1 MIEFIT
7 LFLGLVAGPRMV
19 EVEADQQVVAAVELR
34 LDGESVGRLESPPWE
49 FEVDFGLD
57 IVPRRLEAV
66 AYDADRVE
74 VGRAEQLV
82 NVPRPP
88 AEANIV
94 LLRGEEGQ
102 VEAARLSWE
111 SSVRTDPKQ
120 IRARLDG
127 TDLPVENPEKIE
139 LAGLSPQELHF
150 LQVELI
156 FTNDVIAQA
165 QIAFGG
171 EHLDTTSA
179 ALTGF
184 PVVKNWKGD
193 SPDPSS
199 MQGWF
204 HDGDEPLRVA
214 AVDKGLSEV
223 VVVRG
228 PGVASAVLDL
238 QGAPTQTLSSGR
250 IPNEPGTTAASPGER
265 QRQALTLAKGSRL
278 RVLIPQTR
286 TTRGRRVEMESFA
299 ISPEIS
305 PKQGGMLMVLSQEVL
320 LPGLASQI
328 RVNDAVAVAGLQA
341 ANGNRRRAVVLV
353 LATPWKDASRWD
365 APTVER
371 FLDSLNVPLY
381 VWELREGEGGADV
394 WSRSETV
401 TNYRELARAERELE
415 RDLEQ
420 QRIVWFEGTH
430 LPNSIRISETANV
443 ESVTTR
449 P

>member
-7 LFLGLVAGPRMV
+7 LLLGLAAGPRMV
-19 EVEADQQVVAAVELR
+19 EIEADPQVVAAVEMR
-34 LDGESVGRLESPPWE
+34 LDGESVGRRETPPWE

-66 AYDADRVE
+66 AYDADQIE
-74 VGRAEQLV
+74 VGRVEQLV

-88 AEANIV
+88 AEANVV
-94 LLRGEEGQ
+94 LLRNEEGQ
-102 VEAARLSWE
+102 VEAARLWWE

-120 IRARLDG
+120 IRVRLDG
-127 TDLPVENPEKIE
+127 TDLPVENPERIE
-139 LAGLSPQELHF
+139 LAGLSPQEVHF
-150 LQVELI
+150 LQAELV
-156 FTNDVIAQA
+156 FSNDVIAQA

-171 EHLDTTSA
+171 EHLDVTSA

-214 AVDKGLSEV
+214 AIDKGLSDV

-228 PGVASAVLDL
+228 TGVASAVLDL
-238 QGAPTQTLSSGR
+238 DGAPTQPLSPGR
-250 IPNEPGTTAASPGER
+250 IPNDPRATSASPGER
-265 QRQALTLAKGSRL
+265 QRRALTLSKDSRL
-278 RVLIPQTR
+278 RLLIPQTR
-286 TTRGRRVEMESFA
+286 ATQGRRVEMESFA

-320 LPGLASQI
+320 LPGLAS
-328 RVNDAVAVAGLQA
+328 RVRINDAVAVAGLQA

-353 LATPWKDASRWD
+353 LAEPWEDASRWD
-365 APTVER
+365 ASTVRR

-381 VWELREGEGGADV
+381 VWYLGEDESPAAPWGQ
-394 WSRSETV
+394 SEV
-401 TNYRELARAERELE
+401 ITNYRDLARAERKLE
-415 RDLEQ
+415 KDLDQ

-430 LPNSIRISETANV
+430 LPNSIRISDTADV
-443 ESVTTR
+443 EGISER

>member
-1 MIEFIT
+1 VSRRKT
-7 LFLGLVAGPRMV
+7 
-19 EVEADQQVVAAVELR
+19 
-34 LDGESVGRLESPPWE
+34 PPWE

-66 AYDADRVE
+66 AFDEDQVE
-74 VGRAEQLV
+74 VGRVVQLV
-82 NVPRPP
+82 NVPRPL
-88 AEANIV
+88 AEANVV
-94 LLRGEEGQ
+94 LLRNEEGQ
-102 VEAARLSWE
+102 VEAARLLWE
-111 SSVRTDPKQ
+111 SSVRKSPKQ

-127 TDLPVENPEKIE
+127 VDLPVENPEKID

-156 FTNDVIAQA
+156 FTSDVIAQA

-171 EHLDTTSA
+171 EHLDMTSA

-184 PVVKNWKGD
+184 PVVKNWQG
-193 SPDPSS
+193 SSVGPSS

-204 HDGDEPLRVA
+204 LDGDEPLHVA
-214 AVDKGLSEV
+214 AVDKGLVDV

-238 QGAPTQTLSSGR
+238 DGGPTQTLSLGR
-250 IPNEPGTTAASPGER
+250 IPNDPRATSASPGEL
-265 QRQALTLAKGSRL
+265 QRQALTLSKGSRL
-278 RVLIPQTR
+278 RLLIPRTR

-305 PKQGGMLMVLSQEVL
+305 PKQGGMVMVLSQEVL
-320 LPGLASQI
+320 LPGLESRV

-353 LATPWKDASRWD
+353 LAEPWEDASRWD

-381 VWELREGEGGADV
+381 VWELGEGERGAV
-394 WSRSETV
+394 PWSRSEAIG
-401 TNYRELARAERELE
+401 NYRELARAERELE
-415 RDLEQ
+415 KDLEQ
-420 QRIVWFEGTH
+420 QRIVWLEGTH
-430 LPNSIRISETANV
+430 LPNSIRISDTAEV
-443 ESVTTR
+443 EGISER